1 MILAKTMS
9 TDSDPVLEGHEKRL
23 LAAQGY
29 SELGMLDEALE
40 ELDGLP
46 PKVRKHP
53 AALELRLLVQMQ
65 ARDWKAA
72 LKVSQELCHI
82 APDRSAGYIHSAFC
96 LHELGDTEKAREVL
110 LNGPE
115 VLHSEPTYHYNLACY
130 ECRLGNL
137 DLARLHLEKSFALDK
152 KFRDFAKSDPDLDK
166 LRGE

>member
-1 MILAKTMS
+1 MINVKEMPAE
-9 TDSDPVLEGHEKRL
+9 TDPALEGHEKCL

-40 ELDGLP
+40 ELDTLP
-46 PKVRKHP
+46 PKARKHP
-53 AALELRLLVQMQ
+53 AALELRLLVRMQ
-65 ARDWKAA
+65 AHDWKAA
-72 LKVSQELCHI
+72 LKVSQELCHV

-96 LHELGDTEKAREVL
+96 LHELGHTAEAREVL
-110 LNGPE
+110 LQGPE
-115 VLHSEPTYHYNLACY
+115 ALHSEPTYHYNLACY

-166 LRGE
+166 LRV